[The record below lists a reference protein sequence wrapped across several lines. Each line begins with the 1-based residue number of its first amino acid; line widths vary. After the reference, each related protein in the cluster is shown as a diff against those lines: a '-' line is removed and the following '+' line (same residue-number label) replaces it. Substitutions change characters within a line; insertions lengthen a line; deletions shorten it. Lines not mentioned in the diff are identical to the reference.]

1 MDPSEN
7 TIDNSENSIDNVS
20 TGSFCMRGMCT
31 ANPEDNEHVRLEMRE
46 MDGELSEEVTTPPSH
61 FSHRVLQ
68 HYPSAHCV
76 TRTNPPPI
84 IDSSDNLSTDSGST
98 TRFH

>member
-20 TGSFCMRGMCT
+20 GDPFCMRGMCA

-46 MDGELSEEVTTPPSH
+46 MDERSYGRGYNATKPSLLS
-61 FSHRVLQ
+61 
-68 HYPSAHCV
+68 
-76 TRTNPPPI
+76 
-84 IDSSDNLSTDSGST
+84 
-98 TRFH
+98 